1 MISIVIVS
9 HSEKVAQGAAEI
21 AQEMNTAGVTIRPAG
36 GTGDGRIGTNTEL
49 IMQALEEVYTG
60 DEILVFADLGSSVLS
75 TEMAI
80 EMLDMVNPEIG
91 KKVRIVNAPIV
102 EGVVFAAI
110 QAGMTDSVEE
120 IIAVAEDAKNL
131 PKGSN

>member
-49 IMQALEEVYTG
+49 ILEALKEVYTG
-60 DEILVFADLGSSVLS
+60 DDILVFADLGSSVLS

-80 EMLDMVNPEIG
+80 EMLDEEIA
-91 KKVRIVNAPIV
+91 KKVRIVNAPVV

-110 QAGMTDSVEE
+110 QAGLTDNVEE
-120 IIAVAEDAKNL
+120 IVAVAEDSKNL
-131 PKGSN
+131 PKGEH

>member
-9 HSEKVAQGAAEI
+9 HSEKVAQGAVEI
-21 AQEMNTAGVTIRPAG
+21 AQEMNTAGVVIRPAG

-49 IMQALEEVYTG
+49 IMKALEEVYTG

-80 EMLDMVNPEIG
+80 EMLDPEIG
-91 KKVRIVNAPIV
+91 QKVRIVNAPVV

-110 QAGMTDSVEE
+110 QAGLTDNVEE
-120 IIAVAEDAKNL
+120 IVAVAEDAKNL
-131 PKGSN
+131 PKGNH